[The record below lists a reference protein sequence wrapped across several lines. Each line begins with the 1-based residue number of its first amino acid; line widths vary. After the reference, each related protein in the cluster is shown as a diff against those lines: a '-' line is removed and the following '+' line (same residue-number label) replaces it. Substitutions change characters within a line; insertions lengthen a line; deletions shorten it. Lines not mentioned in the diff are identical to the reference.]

1 MRYLLPV
8 CCLMLAVALV
18 GTASA
23 QTPESGLSWGAGAG
37 NESPN
42 GGSRLRWGPSG
53 SSRLVPKNAPLR
65 MGPPLPRPSSSLL
78 PTSEQIASTIGAEY
92 IEWFGMNLGAGYV
105 PPSYSFGRID
115 LHFATINWAN
125 VYYTALEGNIF
136 PYFGMAGVGGRL
148 GWRTSW
154 GKDEMRLGLRWGF
167 AFWMHEDDDEEY
179 GEGFDIGSDITPH
192 IQYVHRYAHGT
203 VGVGLD
209 VPIYAGLDSVAGGF
223 HIYFRWSV
231 F

>member
-65 MGPPLPRPSSSLL
+65 MGPHLPRPSSSLL

-92 IEWFGMNLGAGYV
+92 IEWLA
-105 PPSYSFGRID
+105 
-115 LHFATINWAN
+115 
-125 VYYTALEGNIF
+125 
-136 PYFGMAGVGGRL
+136 
-148 GWRTSW
+148 
-154 GKDEMRLGLRWGF
+154 
-167 AFWMHEDDDEEY
+167 
-179 GEGFDIGSDITPH
+179 
-192 IQYVHRYAHGT
+192 
-203 VGVGLD
+203 
-209 VPIYAGLDSVAGGF
+209 
-223 HIYFRWSV
+223 
-231 F
+231 